1 MANDQN
7 RRKFLETAAATTA
20 VFTIVPRHVLGGP
33 GVVAPSDKI
42 TLGHI
47 GVGTE
52 GLREIQPI
60 LASPE
65 IQIISVCDPNQ
76 HAAGYRDW
84 SKTGIRDGIRR
95 MLGDSN
101 WTAGGEDVIPGGRD
115 VAKNIIDTYYSKQR
129 SGERLRGCSTY
140 ADFREMLTDA
150 APGAK
155 GFDWDVWL
163 GREADRPYHPNY
175 PHAVFRG
182 WYDFGGGSMAD
193 MGHYSLWTVFNALE
207 LSGPTST
214 EPMLSHNCVLNDDVA
229 VTVKNDF
236 SFPTACSGGFR
247 YPPKGQRPAVDFIW
261 SSRGMRPATPDE
273 LD

>member
-1 MANDQN
+1 MGNDQN

-52 GLREIQPI
+52 GLREIQPL
-60 LASPE
+60 LAAPE
-65 IQIISVCDPNQ
+65 IQIISVYDPNQ

-115 VAKNIIDTYYSKQR
+115 VAKDIIDTYYSKQR
-129 SGERLRGCSTY
+129 SGEKLRGCSTY
-140 ADFREMLTDA
+140 ADFREMLD
-150 APGAK
+150 K
-155 GFDWDVWL
+155 ERDL
-163 GREADRPYHPNY
+163 N
-175 PHAVFRG
+175 AV
-182 WYDFGGGSMAD
+182 
-193 MGHYSLWTVFNALE
+193 
-207 LSGPTST
+207 
-214 EPMLSHNCVLNDDVA
+214 
-229 VTVKNDF
+229 KI
-236 SFPTACSGGFR
+236 
-247 YPPKGQRPAVDFIW
+247 K
-261 SSRGMRPATPDE
+261 TPDHLHGVIAIAAMKRGKHVIVHKPIANRMME
-273 LD
+273 ARRVIATARGKGVSTHFMPWGSKGSIEQVMGGLTHGPIGTLRKVTHRAGRA